1 MSSGISRMKWR
12 GKLSLEGLSLAR
24 HEILAMPTFWS
35 AKQHAHKRMQ
45 GCTWARAYQGLG
57 PGIKEDK

>member
-24 HEILAMPTFWS
+24 HEILPCVCKTAAHTKLLAM
-35 AKQHAHKRMQ
+35 
-45 GCTWARAYQGLG
+45 G